1 MKLDREFQN
10 ACDVVC
16 RLFVHDFAAV
26 WSSVAKLHETSGPIF
41 KV

>member
-1 MKLDREFQN
+1 MNLDREFQN
-10 ACDVVC
+10 ACDVC

-26 WSSVAKLHETSGPIF
+26 WFSIAKLHETSGPIF